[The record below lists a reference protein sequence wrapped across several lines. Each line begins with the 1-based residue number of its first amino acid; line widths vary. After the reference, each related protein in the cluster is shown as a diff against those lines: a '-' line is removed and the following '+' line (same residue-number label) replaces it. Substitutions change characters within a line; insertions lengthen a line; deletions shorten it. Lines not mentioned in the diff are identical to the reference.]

1 MYLTKCLLSRVS
13 NHFNLI
19 LFSLNLKFSTA
30 YLSSNFLLETLFDQ
44 FSLFKIFT
52 LCGFLREA
60 LTLCPKPFPFMMG
73 WKKFWRSISKL
84 WKKFSS
90 DNSSIFW
97 LIQWLIFI
105 NIKINNTSYELN
117 SFTNNFT
124 PLYLSFISS
133 IAFGYCIVLHTTNS
147 GPTVGSMVSIIALRN

>member
-60 LTLCPKPFPFMMG
+60 LTLCPKPFPLIMG
-73 WKKFWRSISKL
+73 WKKFWRSISNL
-84 WKKFSS
+84 WKKFSRDILLLLRADWVVFPLS
-90 DNSSIFW
+90 CRGSRECCPSWSSSFW
-97 LIQWLIFI
+97 CMQ
-105 NIKINNTSYELN
+105 SS
-117 SFTNNFT
+117 SFVH
-124 PLYLSFISS
+124 PRDQQPSS
-133 IAFGYCIVLHTTNS
+133 LL
-147 GPTVGSMVSIIALRN
+147 PTLPSLFLRVCRL

>member
-1 MYLTKCLLSRVS
+1 MCLLSRVS

-60 LTLCPKPFPFMMG
+60 LTLCPKPFPLIMG
-73 WKKFWRSISKL
+73 WKKFWRSISNL
-84 WKKFSS
+84 WKKVFKRHFF
-90 DNSSIFW
+90 DVLTNLMTNIHKCCVKLRIHKQFHPIVPLFHKFYCFW
-97 LIQWLIFI
+97 L
-105 NIKINNTSYELN
+105 
-117 SFTNNFT
+117 
-124 PLYLSFISS
+124 LYS
-133 IAFGYCIVLHTTNS
+133 TTYN
-147 GPTVGSMVSIIALRN
+147 

>member
-1 MYLTKCLLSRVS
+1 MPKYSAEQVTINFK
-13 NHFNLI
+13 LI

-60 LTLCPKPFPFMMG
+60 LTLCPKPFPPILG
-73 WKKFWRSISKL
+73 WKKFWRRISNL
-84 WKKFSS
+84 WKKFSRDIS
-90 DNSSIFW
+90 LMFW
-97 LIQWLIFI
+97 LIQWLIFM
-105 NIKINNTSYELN
+105 NIVINNTNYELN

-124 PLYLSFISS
+124 PLSLSFISS
-133 IAFGYCIVLHTTNS
+133 IAFGYCIVHTTYN
-147 GPTVGSMVSIIALRN
+147 